1 MGFLVWLKMKYNKKM
16 RFKISTKG
24 FNDVIDITDRVS
36 EIVRKSKIK
45 DGLCLI
51 SCPGSTAG
59 LTTIEADPN
68 LLEDFKEFLEKL
80 VPSNRPYR
88 HDETWGDKN
97 APSHIRS
104 ALIKP
109 FLTVPIEDGKLV
121 LGTWQQITFLDFDN
135 RPRDREIFV
144 KIMKSL

>member
-1 MGFLVWLKMKYNKKM
+1 MKYNKKM

-45 DGLCLI
+45 DGICLI

-59 LTTIEADPN
+59 LTTIEYDPN

-109 FLTVPIEDGKLV
+109 FLTIPIEDGKLV
-121 LGTWQQITFLDFDN
+121 LGQWQNIVLVDFNN
-135 RPRDREIFV
+135 RPREREIV
-144 KIMKSL
+144 IKIIKSE

>member
-1 MGFLVWLKMKYNKKM
+1 MKMKYNKKM

>member
-1 MGFLVWLKMKYNKKM
+1 MKFSIKT
-16 RFKISTKG
+16 RG
-24 FNDVIDITDRVS
+24 FNDVIDITDRIS
-36 EIVRKSKIK
+36 EIVEKSKIK

-135 RPRDREIFV
+135 RARDREIFV
-144 KIMKSL
+144 KIISSE

>member
-1 MGFLVWLKMKYNKKM
+1 MKFSIKT
-16 RFKISTKG
+16 RG
-24 FNDVIDITDRVS
+24 FNDVIDITDRIS
-36 EIVRKSKIK
+36 EIVEKSKIK

-59 LTTIEADPN
+59 LTTIEYDPN
-68 LLEDFKEFLEKL
+68 LLEDFKEFLEKII
-80 VPSNRPYR
+80 PSDRAYR
-88 HDETWGDKN
+88 HDRTWGDKN

-109 FLTVPIEDGKLV
+109 FLTVPVEDGKLV

-144 KIMKSL
+144 KVMKSL

>member
-1 MGFLVWLKMKYNKKM
+1 M

-45 DGLCLI
+45 DGICLI

-59 LTTIEADPN
+59 LTTIEYDPN

-109 FLTVPIEDGKLV
+109 FLTIPIEDGKLV
-121 LGTWQQITFLDFDN
+121 LGQWQNIVLVDFNN
-135 RPRDREIFV
+135 RPREREIV
-144 KIMKSL
+144 IKIIKSE

>member
-1 MGFLVWLKMKYNKKM
+1 M

-109 FLTVPIEDGKLV
+109 FLTIPIEDGKLV
-121 LGTWQQITFLDFDN
+121 LGQWQNIVLVDFNN
-135 RPRDREIFV
+135 RPREREIV
-144 KIMKSL
+144 IKIIKSE

>member
-1 MGFLVWLKMKYNKKM
+1 MKYNKKM

-135 RPRDREIFV
+135 RARDREIFV

>member
-1 MGFLVWLKMKYNKKM
+1 M

-144 KIMKSL
+144 KVMKSL